1 MKNDSSNPYYYPN
14 RLGRILFIAME
25 EMIGRNGVNAVLNQA
40 KLRNRINSYPKNTL
54 DKNFRFEEVSQI
66 QVALE
71 ASYGIRGGR
80 GLALRTGRAGFKHI
94 LHEFGQE
101 LEFSDLAFRLL
112 PVEDKIRMTAEA
124 LAKLYNQYSDQQVV
138 VTENAN
144 RYLWTINRCP
154 YCWNRRMDD
163 AVCLQPVGLLQ
174 EALYWVSSG
183 KFYNIEEV
191 DCIAK
196 GDKACTIVIDKL
208 PLD

>member
-1 MKNDSSNPYYYPN
+1 MKNDSSTTYYYPN
-14 RLGRILFIAME
+14 RLGRILFLAME

-54 DKNFRFEEVSQI
+54 EKNFRFEEVSLI

-112 PVEDKIRMTAEA
+112 PLEDKIRMTAEA
-124 LAKLYNQYSDQQVV
+124 LAKLFNQYSDQQVV
-138 VTENAN
+138 VSEDAH
-144 RYLWTINRCP
+144 RYLWTIKRCP
-154 YCWNRRMDD
+154 YCWKRRLDD
-163 AVCLQPVGLLQ
+163 AVCLHPVGLLQ

-196 GDKACTIVIDKL
+196 GDKACTIVIDKQ

>member
-1 MKNDSSNPYYYPN
+1 MKNDSSATYNYPN
-14 RLGRILFIAME
+14 RLGRILLIAME
-25 EMIGRNGVNAVLNQA
+25 EVMGRNGVNAVLNQA

-94 LHEFGQE
+94 LHEFGPE
-101 LEFSDLAFRLL
+101 MEFSDLAFRLL
-112 PVEDKIRMTAEA
+112 PLDEKILTTAEV

-138 VTENAN
+138 VTEAGN
-144 RYLWTINRCP
+144 RYLWTITRCP
-154 YCWNRRMDD
+154 FCWNRRVED
-163 AVCLQPVGLLQ
+163 AVCLQAVGLLQ

-183 KFYNIEEV
+183 KFYNIEEL

-196 GDKACTIVIDKL
+196 GDKACVIAIDKQ

>member
-54 DKNFRFEEVSQI
+54 DKDFRFEEVSQI

-138 VTENAN
+138 VTEDAN
-144 RYLWTINRCP
+144 RYLWAIKRCP

-183 KFYNIEEV
+183 KFYNIEEI

-196 GDKACTIVIDKL
+196 GDKACIIVIDKQ

>member
-1 MKNDSSNPYYYPN
+1 MKNDSNPTYFYPN

-80 GLALRTGRAGFKHI
+80 GLALRSGRAGFKHI

-101 LEFSDLAFRLL
+101 MEFSDLAFRLL
-112 PVEDKIRMTAEA
+112 PLDDKIRMTAEA
-124 LAKLYNQYSDQQVV
+124 LAKMYNQYSDQRVV
-138 VTENAN
+138 VTEDST
-144 RYLWTINRCP
+144 RYLWAITRCP

-196 GDKACTIVIDKL
+196 GDKACTIVIEKQ
-208 PLD
+208 PLE